1 MSDSDNFGSDLES
14 DSLGS
19 HLGASDEEVDECSA
33 VNAVRMQPT
42 RDLGG
47 PEDWGRL
54 KTLENE
60 CALQVLDDEDLYDD
74 EVLPTTQAR
83 SALAKRRVQAL
94 LKSAQELANP
104 FDKLVVDGDEV
115 LTEDGHGVFKVFN
128 RVFVALC
135 SQAHDKVEE
144 AATFGVGN
152 YFNILQRDMDQL
164 VTAVV
169 SGDSDDIAMHRKD
182 FFEYYMPHFHDID
195 IDRHCSD
202 EDGSPG
208 EINKKL
214 AIDTGYA
221 VDVEWDLNPDS
232 NYEGYG
238 VPEFME
244 LVNVKAVARTT
255 SDVALVVR
263 AYIGFDDIDDI
274 DDIDIST
281 STDTSTST
289 VVADGSC
296 AASALQ
302 LRMLHQRLL
311 VLMARNRKC

>member
-14 DSLGS
+14 DSFGS

-42 RDLGG
+42 LDPGG
-47 PEDWGRL
+47 PEPEDWGRL

-152 YFNILQRDMDQL
+152 YFNILL
-164 VTAVV
+164 
-169 SGDSDDIAMHRKD
+169 
-182 FFEYYMPHFHDID
+182 
-195 IDRHCSD
+195 
-202 EDGSPG
+202 
-208 EINKKL
+208 
-214 AIDTGYA
+214 
-221 VDVEWDLNPDS
+221 
-232 NYEGYG
+232 
-238 VPEFME
+238 
-244 LVNVKAVARTT
+244 
-255 SDVALVVR
+255 ALV
-263 AYIGFDDIDDI
+263 
-274 DDIDIST
+274 S
-281 STDTSTST
+281 S
-289 VVADGSC
+289 
-296 AASALQ
+296 Q
-302 LRMLHQRLL
+302 
-311 VLMARNRKC
+311 

>member
-1 MSDSDNFGSDLES
+1 MGDSDNFGSDLES

-115 LTEDGHGVFKVFN
+115 LTADEHNVFKVLN
-128 RVFVALC
+128 RVFIALC
-135 SQAHDKVEE
+135 SQVHDTVKNYSYHNGNLAMGDCSTTV
-144 AATFGVGN
+144 AYLVSPTKFPVHSAT
-152 YFNILQRDMDQL
+152 
-164 VTAVV
+164 
-169 SGDSDDIAMHRKD
+169 
-182 FFEYYMPHFHDID
+182 
-195 IDRHCSD
+195 
-202 EDGSPG
+202 
-208 EINKKL
+208 
-214 AIDTGYA
+214 
-221 VDVEWDLNPDS
+221 
-232 NYEGYG
+232 
-238 VPEFME
+238 
-244 LVNVKAVARTT
+244 
-255 SDVALVVR
+255 VR
-263 AYIGFDDIDDI
+263 
-274 DDIDIST
+274 
-281 STDTSTST
+281 
-289 VVADGSC
+289 
-296 AASALQ
+296 
-302 LRMLHQRLL
+302 L
-311 VLMARNRKC
+311 VLEEFSRVMFDVTRAK

>member
-54 KTLENE
+54 KTLEDE

-115 LTEDGHGVFKVFN
+115 LDSVRN
-128 RVFVALC
+128 
-135 SQAHDKVEE
+135 
-144 AATFGVGN
+144 GN
-152 YFNILQRDMDQL
+152 GADFSFQR
-164 VTAVV
+164 
-169 SGDSDDIAMHRKD
+169 K
-182 FFEYYMPHFHDID
+182 
-195 IDRHCSD
+195 
-202 EDGSPG
+202 
-208 EINKKL
+208 
-214 AIDTGYA
+214 
-221 VDVEWDLNPDS
+221 
-232 NYEGYG
+232 
-238 VPEFME
+238 
-244 LVNVKAVARTT
+244 
-255 SDVALVVR
+255 
-263 AYIGFDDIDDI
+263 
-274 DDIDIST
+274 
-281 STDTSTST
+281 
-289 VVADGSC
+289 
-296 AASALQ
+296 
-302 LRMLHQRLL
+302 
-311 VLMARNRKC
+311 